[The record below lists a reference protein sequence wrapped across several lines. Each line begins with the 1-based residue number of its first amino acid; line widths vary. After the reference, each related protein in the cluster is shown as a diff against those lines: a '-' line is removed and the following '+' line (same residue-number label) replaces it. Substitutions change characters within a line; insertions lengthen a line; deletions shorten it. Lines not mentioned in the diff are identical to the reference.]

1 VPVFLTPPRPS
12 VASCLLLARRSLSVN
27 SYGSNRV
34 QMSGVSAA
42 TAMLGI
48 SAAGLNAS
56 LMLGEINVATKSADV
71 FLEGTT
77 VASKL
82 IVRVGGGG
90 LLVGNNVVQLGSADM
105 RTESGDAFVYFFAAA
120 GGSSCMPAC
129 YAQKPEQ
136 WAERWGSE
144 TLARQN
150 GGCNYVACSEGG
162 FLGRPDDRNCFWKEL
177 KPKIPFCL
185 SDSAR

>member
-1 VPVFLTPPRPS
+1 
-12 VASCLLLARRSLSVN
+12 
-27 SYGSNRV
+27 
-34 QMSGVSAA
+34 MSGVSAA

-144 TLARQN
+144 TLARKN
-150 GGCNYVACSEGG
+150 GGCNYKECGDT
-162 FLGRPDDRNCFWKEL
+162 FFPDERNCFWKEL